1 MAMVIAL
8 WGKERRGKTQTLN
21 LVIHKLIN
29 SFHATLIDGI
39 PPSDIKADSH
49 VVLEYNGKKIGII
62 TNGDD
67 GKILEKGFCLLP
79 NDCDI
84 YICASRTKGSSCDYI
99 LTHFPQNKILWEE
112 KWAVTGE
119 STSMPCLD
127 YLQNKANDIQA
138 LGIVE
143 AIKCFSD
150 GKVNERV

>member
-8 WGKERRGKTQTLN
+8 WGKERRGKNQTLN

-84 YICASRTKGSSCDYI
+84 YICASRTKGGSCDYI